1 MIDRDKALSALREAG
16 CPKNVIEHCLAVER
30 TALSIAKKISSNG
43 HKIDLQLVSLGGLLH
58 DIGRAKT
65 HGIEHGIEGGKI
77 LRKLGLDDLA
87 PFAERHLGSGI
98 PAEEAKELGL
108 PARDFLPKT
117 IEEKVVTYADKLVDK
132 NRRGTYKQAVEWFKS
147 KLGPQHPALDRFK
160 RLHSEIQDLMKNK
173 KQNGKAKKIH
183 YT

>member
-1 MIDRDKALSALREAG
+1 MIDRDRALRALREAG
-16 CPKNVIEHCLAVER
+16 CSKNVIEHCLAVER

-87 PFAERHLGSGI
+87 PFAEHHIGSGI
-98 PAEEAKELGL
+98 PADEAKELGL
-108 PARDFLPKT
+108 PARDLMPKT
-117 IEEKVVTYADKLVDK
+117 LEEKVVTYADKLVTK
-132 NRRGTYKQAVEWFKS
+132 NKRGTYRQAIEWFKS
-147 KLGPQHPALDRFK
+147 KLGPNHPALDRFK
-160 RLHSEIQDLMKNK
+160 ILHEEIQNLMKNK
-173 KQNGKAKKIH
+173 RESQTMND
-183 YT
+183 